1 VLSDLG
7 GCHLHLGNTDSALH
21 YISQAFVKAEVT
33 RDTMQLAITGS
44 QLAIAHRRLGNLD
57 LAQQYCERS
66 IFYSKLSLWN
76 PRKNYLTMAQ
86 IYNDQGNTD
95 SVISNCYRAL
105 NAAEEG
111 AFLDTSSISAFE
123 LLADA
128 YETKGIMDSA
138 MKYLRKG
145 IEANEMVAS
154 REKTKR
160 IEGIDFERQLNESR
174 IEQARKD
181 ATMKANVDRQRL
193 IKNLGF
199 AGIGLVLIFLIILLN
214 RFRATRKSKLETEAE
229 KERGDE
235 LLLNILPPEVAEELK
250 NTGKARSV
258 RFDEVSVLFTDFVG
272 FTEITEDWSAEEVVW
287 EINTCFSE
295 FDRIA
300 AKYGIEKIKTIGDSY
315 MCAGGIPTPSN
326 THVIDTIKAA
336 LEFRAFIQQRIDK
349 LKKDGREAFQIRIGI
364 HTGPVVAGIVG
375 VKKFQYDIWG
385 STVNTA
391 SRMESHGESGKVN
404 ISEATYS
411 RVSGDPGFMFTKR
424 ETLEVKGKGSMQMY
438 FVDAVEIEALL

>member
-1 VLSDLG
+1 MRTLTVLILLASSLLALGQPAPAPELREQLKGAKGKKRVDLLADLSWTEVWGDAELGYTLAKEGEGLADKIGYDIGEARCKAMIGMSILFQGHSPEALEYLLESLPELKKEEDPFWMFTVYSALGYVDWDQGEYKKAMGYFRQAQPYPDLMQNSNAQISVLSDLG
-7 GCHLHLGNTDSALH
+7 GCYLHLGNTDSALH

-33 RDTMQLAITGS
+33 R
-44 QLAIAHRRLGNLD
+44 
-57 LAQQYCERS
+57 
-66 IFYSKLSLWN
+66 
-76 PRKNYLTMAQ
+76 
-86 IYNDQGNTD
+86 
-95 SVISNCYRAL
+95 
-105 NAAEEG
+105 
-111 AFLDTSSISAFE
+111 
-123 LLADA
+123 
-128 YETKGIMDSA
+128 
-138 MKYLRKG
+138 
-145 IEANEMVAS
+145 
-154 REKTKR
+154 
-160 IEGIDFERQLNESR
+160 
-174 IEQARKD
+174 
-181 ATMKANVDRQRL
+181 
-193 IKNLGF
+193 
-199 AGIGLVLIFLIILLN
+199 
-214 RFRATRKSKLETEAE
+214 
-229 KERGDE
+229 
-235 LLLNILPPEVAEELK
+235 
-250 NTGKARSV
+250 
-258 RFDEVSVLFTDFVG
+258 LFTDFVG

-300 AKYGIEKIKTIGDSY
+300 AKYNIEKIKTIGDSY
-315 MCAGGIPTPSN
+315 MCARGIPTPSN